1 MLLIYILN
9 MIFKVITNL
18 NKFFNARQTRKV
30 SKEFIFKLRKTNTK
44 TSGGEI

>member
-1 MLLIYILN
+1 

-44 TSGGEI
+44 TSEGEI